1 MSRLLG
7 TEDGDNHFSIDQG
20 GSSADSSIG
29 FFEGVAIAFA
39 LPFIGV
45 IEGVNA
51 LFGGRGREARRELID
66 QLYAI
71 RRTVD
76 FAPMQQ
82 QLKDLLQERMESIR
96 THLIGEL
103 IVPLQSQIEEV
114 RKDKANKAKKL
125 EDARTE
131 IKLQS
136 EKKAALLEQQR
147 SITELATSVLKSA
160 ASGE

>member
-1 MSRLLG
+1 
-7 TEDGDNHFSIDQG
+7 
-20 GSSADSSIG
+20 
-29 FFEGVAIAFA
+29 
-39 LPFIGV
+39 
-45 IEGVNA
+45 
-51 LFGGRGREARRELID
+51 
-66 QLYAI
+66 
-71 RRTVD
+71 
-76 FAPMQQ
+76 MQQ